1 MKRGVI
7 VRIGILTCSVATQ
20 DSGCSSVSCLH
31 DLRKKKGAFE
41 RYSSDQNLEL
51 IGIINC
57 AGCPTLAGPEKL
69 LSRIRS
75 LAEFRVD
82 TIHFSYCMDALCPY
96 KSKYQALIKENFPA
110 IDVIIGTHEAH
121 VTHEQFRESV
131 KELFCQPKR
140 TMVEVIKGK

>member
-1 MKRGVI
+1 MA
-7 VRIGILTCSVATQ
+7 VRLGILTCSAATQ
-20 DSGCSSVSCLH
+20 ESGCSAICCLH
-31 DLRKKKGAFE
+31 DLRKRKGAFS
-41 RYSSDQNLEL
+41 RYNSDESLDL

-69 LSRIRS
+69 LSRVRS
-75 LAEFRVD
+75 LVEFRVEV
-82 TIHFSYCMDALCPY
+82 IHFSYCMDALCPY
-96 KSKYQALIKENFPA
+96 KLKYRTLIQQKFPNV
-110 IDVIIGTHEAH
+110 DVIIGTHEAN